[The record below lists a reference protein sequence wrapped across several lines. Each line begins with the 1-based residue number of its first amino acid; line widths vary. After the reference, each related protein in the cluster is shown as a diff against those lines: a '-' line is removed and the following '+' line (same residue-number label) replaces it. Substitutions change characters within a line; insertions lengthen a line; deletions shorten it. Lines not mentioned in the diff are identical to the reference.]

1 MKILI
6 LTGKFGMGH
15 YSVST
20 SLCEEIKSKYPNVS
34 VVIKD
39 VFDYALPTYS
49 NTIYKAFNVMVNK
62 GSIFYNQVYKIT
74 ENRKYNMNP
83 MFLRYFLP
91 KLDKLVKDV
100 EPNIIIST
108 LPFCSQLISRYKL
121 KYNPSLPLI
130 TCITDISS
138 HSEWINENTNCYLVG
153 SNSLKKDLI
162 LKGVPE
168 NKIFI
173 NGIPVKEEFKK
184 TITNNSSNEKQ
195 ILIMGGGLGLLPK
208 SLEFYNQLNSLE
220 NVKTTVITGNNT
232 EIYTM
237 LHDKYENINVL
248 GYTDE
253 VYKYMQQADLILS
266 KPGGITLF
274 ESIFSET
281 PLIAFKPFL
290 QQEINNTNF
299 ILNNGIGKVLETSP
313 DKCFDKI
320 KKIIYDDTI
329 LNVLSNNI
337 KNLKRQFD
345 CTVIEKVLLTLEPNM
360 VDGVCA

>member
-15 YSVST
+15 YSVSK

-108 LPFCSQLISRYKL
+108 LPFCSQIISRYKM

-232 EIYTM
+232 EIYNM

-360 VDGVCA
+360 DGVCA

>member
-15 YSVST
+15 YSVSK

-39 VFDYALPTYS
+39 VFDYTLPTYS

-62 GSIFYNQVYKIT
+62 GSVFYNQVYKIT

-91 KLDKLVKDV
+91 KLDKLVKDIG
-100 EPNIIIST
+100 PNIIIST
-108 LPFCSQLISRYKL
+108 LPFCSQLVSRYKI

-195 ILIMGGGLGLLPK
+195 LLIMGGGLGLLPK
-208 SLEFYNQLNSLE
+208 SMEFYNQLNSLK

-232 EIYTM
+232 EIYNM

-290 QQEINNTNF
+290 QQEINNTSF

-320 KKIIYDDTI
+320 KKIIYDDKI

-337 KNLKRQFD
+337 KNLKKQFD

-360 VDGVCA
+360 DGVCA

>member
-15 YSVST
+15 YSVSK

-39 VFDYALPTYS
+39 VFDYTLPTYS

-91 KLDKLVKDV
+91 KLDELVKDV

-232 EIYTM
+232 EIYNM

-345 CTVIEKVLLTLEPNM
+345 CTVIEKVFLTLEPNM
-360 VDGVCA
+360 DGVCA

>member
-15 YSVST
+15 YSVSK
-20 SLCEEIKSKYPNVS
+20 SLCEQIQSKYPKVS

-39 VFDYALPTYS
+39 VFDYTLPTYS
-49 NTIYKAFNVMVNK
+49 NTIYGAYNVMVNK
-62 GSIFYNQVYKIT
+62 GSAFYNQVYKIT
-74 ENRKYNMNP
+74 ENKKHSMRP
-83 MFLRYFLP
+83 IFLRYFLNRI
-91 KLDKLVKDV
+91 DKLIKYI

-108 LPFCSQLISRYKL
+108 LPFCSQLISRYKM
-121 KYNPSLPLI
+121 KYNSSLPLI

-138 HSEWINENTNCYLVG
+138 HSEWININTNCYLVG
-153 SNSLKKDLI
+153 SDSLKKDLI
-162 LKGVPE
+162 SKGVPDS
-168 NKIFI
+168 KIFI
-173 NGIPVKEEFKK
+173 SGIPVKEEFKK
-184 TITNNSSNEKQ
+184 SIANNSSNEKHL
-195 ILIMGGGLGLLPK
+195 LIMGGGLGLLPK
-208 SLEFYNQLNSLE
+208 SKEFYKQLNSLK
-220 NVKTTVITGNNT
+220 NVKTTVITGNNA
-232 EIYTM
+232 EIYNM
-237 LHDKYENINVL
+237 LHSNYENVNVI

-253 VYKYMQQADLILS
+253 VHKYMQQADLILS

-320 KKIIYDDTI
+320 KKIIYDDAT
-329 LNVLSNNI
+329 LNNISNNI
-337 KNLKRQFD
+337 KDLKKQFD
-345 CTVIEKVLLTLEPNM
+345 CTVIEKVLLTLHPNM
-360 VDGVCA
+360 DGVCA

>member
-15 YSVST
+15 YSVSK

-108 LPFCSQLISRYKL
+108 LPFCSQIISRYKM

-195 ILIMGGGLGLLPK
+195 LLIMGGGLGLLPK
-208 SLEFYNQLNSLE
+208 SLEFYNQLNSLK

-232 EIYTM
+232 EIYNM

-290 QQEINNTNF
+290 QQEINNTSF

-320 KKIIYDDTI
+320 KKIIYDDKI

-360 VDGVCA
+360 DGVCA

>member
-15 YSVST
+15 YSVSK

-39 VFDYALPTYS
+39 VFDYTLPTYS

-91 KLDKLVKDV
+91 KLDELVKDV
-100 EPNIIIST
+100 GPNIIIST

-232 EIYTM
+232 EIYNM

-360 VDGVCA
+360 DGVCA

>member
-15 YSVST
+15 YSVSK

-184 TITNNSSNEKQ
+184 TIINNSSNEKQ

-232 EIYTM
+232 EIYNM

-313 DKCFDKI
+313 DKCFDRI

-360 VDGVCA
+360 DGVCA

>member
-15 YSVST
+15 YSVSK
-20 SLCEEIKSKYPNVS
+20 SLCEQIKSKHPNIEII
-34 VVIKD
+34 IKD
-39 VFDYALPTYS
+39 VFDYTLPNYS
-49 NTIYKAFNVMVNK
+49 NAIYKAFNVMVNK

-74 ENRKYNMNP
+74 ENRKYNMRP
-83 MFLRYFLP
+83 AFLRYFLP
-91 KLDKLVKDV
+91 KLNKLINSLQ
-100 EPNIIIST
+100 PNIIIST
-108 LPFCSQLISRYKL
+108 LPFCSQLISRYNV

-138 HSEWINENTNCYLVG
+138 HSEWINDNTNFYLVG

-184 TITNNSSNEKQ
+184 SIVNIPSKERYL
-195 ILIMGGGLGLLPK
+195 LIMGGGLGLLPK
-208 SLEFYNQLNSLE
+208 SKDFYKQLNDLE
-220 NVKTTVITGNNT
+220 NVKTTVITGNNA
-232 EIYTM
+232 EIYNM
-237 LHDKYENINVL
+237 LHGKYKNIDVL

-253 VYKYMQQADLILS
+253 VYKYMQKADLILS

-281 PLIAFKPFL
+281 PLVAFKPFL

-299 ILNNGIGKVLETSP
+299 ILNNQIGRVLETSP

-320 KKIIYDDTI
+320 KKIIYDDVT
-329 LNVLSNNI
+329 LNTLCNNI
-337 KNLKRQFD
+337 KNLKKQFD
-345 CTVIEKVLLTLEPNM
+345 STVIEKVLLTLEPNM
-360 VDGVCA
+360 DGVCA

>member
-15 YSVST
+15 YSVSK

-39 VFDYALPTYS
+39 IFDYALPTYS

-184 TITNNSSNEKQ
+184 TIINNSSNEKQ

-232 EIYTM
+232 EIYNM

-313 DKCFDKI
+313 DKCFDRI

-360 VDGVCA
+360 DGVCA

>member
-15 YSVST
+15 YSVSK

-39 VFDYALPTYS
+39 VFDYTLPTYS

-91 KLDKLVKDV
+91 KLDELVKDV
-100 EPNIIIST
+100 GPNIIIST

-153 SNSLKKDLI
+153 SNSLKKDL
-162 LKGVPE
+162 
-168 NKIFI
+168 N
-173 NGIPVKEEFKK
+173 FKRC
-184 TITNNSSNEKQ
+184 S
-195 ILIMGGGLGLLPK
+195 
-208 SLEFYNQLNSLE
+208 
-220 NVKTTVITGNNT
+220 
-232 EIYTM
+232 
-237 LHDKYENINVL
+237 
-248 GYTDE
+248 
-253 VYKYMQQADLILS
+253 
-266 KPGGITLF
+266 
-274 ESIFSET
+274 
-281 PLIAFKPFL
+281 
-290 QQEINNTNF
+290 
-299 ILNNGIGKVLETSP
+299 
-313 DKCFDKI
+313 
-320 KKIIYDDTI
+320 
-329 LNVLSNNI
+329 
-337 KNLKRQFD
+337 
-345 CTVIEKVLLTLEPNM
+345 
-360 VDGVCA
+360 

>member
-15 YSVST
+15 YSVSK
-20 SLCEEIKSKYPNVS
+20 SLCEQIQSNHPNAS

-39 VFDYALPTYS
+39 VFDYTLPTYS
-49 NTIYKAFNVMVNK
+49 NVIYRAFNVMVNK
-62 GSIFYNQVYKIT
+62 GSVFYNQVYKIT

-91 KLDKLVKDV
+91 KLDILIKDIK
-100 EPNIIIST
+100 PNIIIST
-108 LPFCSQLISRYKL
+108 LPFCSQLISRYKM

-138 HSEWINENTNCYLVG
+138 HSEWLNDNTNCYLVG
-153 SNSLKKDLI
+153 SNSLKNDLI

-173 NGIPVKEEFKK
+173 NGIPVKEEFKRS
-184 TITNNSSNEKQ
+184 ITNGSSNEKQ
-195 ILIMGGGLGLLPK
+195 LLIMGGGLGLLPK
-208 SLEFYNQLNSLE
+208 SKAFYNQLNSLE

-232 EIYTM
+232 EIYNM
-237 LHDKYENINVL
+237 LHGKYENINVL
-248 GYTDE
+248 GYTNE
-253 VYKYMQQADLILS
+253 VYKYMQKADLILS

-274 ESIFSET
+274 ESIYSET

-299 ILNNGIGKVLETSP
+299 ILNNGIGKVLDTSP
-313 DKCFDKI
+313 DKCFDII
-320 KKIIYDDTI
+320 KKIIFDDAI
-329 LNVLSNNI
+329 LDNLSNNI
-337 KNLKRQFD
+337 KKFKKQFD
-345 CTVIEKVLLTLEPNM
+345 CTSIEKVLLTLEPNM
-360 VDGVCA
+360 DGACA

>member
-15 YSVST
+15 YSVSK

-184 TITNNSSNEKQ
+184 TIINNSSNEKQ

-232 EIYTM
+232 EIYNM

-360 VDGVCA
+360 DGVCA